1 MSSLETQHELE
12 RGDVP
17 KSIQCYMNETDASEK
32 DAREYIRCLIM
43 VTWKKMN
50 EERATTSPFSQTFIE
65 IAMNLARM
73 GHFMYQHGDGYH
85 YGDGLGVADRKT
97 KDSILS
103 LLIQPIPHS
112 RMSSGNSNTTPNLN
126 IN

>member
-1 MSSLETQHELE
+1 
-12 RGDVP
+12 
-17 KSIQCYMNETDASEK
+17 MNEPGASEK
-32 DAREYIRCLIM
+32 DAREYVKSLIS
-43 VTWKKMN
+43 TAWTKLN
-50 EERATTSPFSQTFIE
+50 EERVASSPFCQTFSE